1 MDIAAFISLPF
12 LAFLGAWTSRKFR
25 RDGVTRLIFVPP
37 LVSFTVGWG
46 WMAVA
51 AYTKLSLAA
60 AQMVFDTT
68 YVLSYFI
75 SFLLLGEGVTARQI
89 AGAALAVV
97 GIVLLAK

>member
-25 RDGVTRLIFVPP
+25 RDGVAWLVFVPP
-37 LVSFTVGWG
+37 FVSFTVGWG

-51 AYTKLSLAA
+51 RNTKLSLAA
-60 AQMVFDTT
+60 AQMAFDTT

-75 SFLLLGEGVTARQI
+75 SFLILGEGRPQSR
-89 AGAALAVV
+89 
-97 GIVLLAK
+97 